1 MSESNEY
8 MEQVMANQQKLA
20 VDLRAK
26 RQLAPAKRGA
36 AGAPAIPEPQGAED
50 TGRFAVARQRFAAP
64 ATSEPAPAASV
75 DVKITGWWRWK
86 TVIVPPNA
94 HVVHTRRGHDRPLH
108 IGLGVSFGY
117 DPAKDSFLVVPGT
130 MQTILINAHCICR
143 ELLGLLVQGYVQW
156 IIADFAT
163 AYKKLDFTDVEDP
176 MRVVNLQLR
185 EQAEAAIKDK
195 VATMGIDEVL
205 SDKQPIIEELTARLR
220 NVAEGEG
227 DTDKGLGLR
236 IVTVQIKE
244 AVVSSR
250 RVWENLQKPFR
261 ADRARVARLAELE
274 AETVISAR
282 ERVTE
287 RDRESAQ
294 LEADAE
300 IAKLR
305 AAQEAEVFDRDQ
317 AEASRRVQREQE
329 VSRLTAAQRHETALH
344 AAELEKVRIARDAE
358 VARARAKEQVEA
370 HRLQLEAALAAKDL
384 QRAADNR
391 QAEVELRLLEA
402 RQRVANETSAGNL
415 QARLIEALPLVA
427 EKLPKPAELRAITI
441 GGAGGGDGG
450 AASLASLVA
459 QMAAILE
466 SFRALP
472 PAADPR
478 RP

>member
-1 MSESNEY
+1 MSESNDY

-26 RQLAPAKRGA
+26 RQLAPRAMQQMAQAVPDIQA
-36 AGAPAIPEPQGAED
+36 AAAADD
-50 TGRFAVARQRFAAP
+50 TGRFQRARLSAP
-64 ATSEPAPAASV
+64 GPGALAEPPPPASV
-75 DVKITGWWRWK
+75 DVRITGWWRWK
-86 TVIVPPNA
+86 TVLVPPNA

-108 IGLGVSFGY
+108 IGLGMSFRY
-117 DPAKDSFLVVPGT
+117 DPTKDSFLVVPGT

-143 ELLGLLVQGYVQW
+143 ELQGLLVQGYVQW

-176 MRVVNLQLR
+176 MRVVNVQLR

-244 AVVSSR
+244 AVVSSK

-261 ADRARVARLAELE
+261 SERARVARLAELE

-282 ERVTE
+282 ERVAE
-287 RDRESAQ
+287 QGRESAQ
-294 LEADAE
+294 IEADAE
-300 IAKLR
+300 IATLR
-305 AAQEAEVFDRDQ
+305 AAQEAEVFDREQ
-317 AEASRRVQREQE
+317 GEASRRVQREQE
-329 VSRLTAAQRHETALH
+329 VARVTAAQRHETALH

-358 VARARAKEQVEA
+358 VARDRAKEHADAQRA
-370 HRLQLEAALAAKDL
+370 QLENALAAKEL

-391 QAEVELRLLEA
+391 QAEVELRMLEA

-427 EKLPKPAELRAITI
+427 EKLPKPAELRAISI
-441 GGAGGGDGG
+441 GGGGGQDGQAL
-450 AASLASLVA
+450 AALVA
-459 QMAAILE
+459 QVAAILDT
-466 SFRALP
+466 FRA
-472 PAADPR
+472 R
-478 RP
+478 